1 MRSAVLNDPATVTDR
16 RKPWHARLR
25 EPAAGLIFLLPML
38 VLFVIFRFVPSLGA
52 VGMSVTD
59 YQLSGEFDFVGF
71 ENYTRLFSDQIFLS
85 SLWASVLYAVL
96 YVPMVFLVG
105 MTTALLLH
113 HVARAG
119 GFFRGALFLPYV
131 TSSVLAA
138 ILWLW
143 VFASDGLINGL
154 LSQAGFGTFPFLSG
168 DQITVLA
175 AIAVVA
181 TWRGFGYPM
190 LILLAG
196 LKNIPED
203 LTEAAMIDG
212 AGPVRR
218 FFSITLPLLRPV
230 IFFVM
235 VVDTIVAFQVFDLI
249 YVMTGGGPARASH
262 TLVYMLYE
270 EGFQFFDFGY
280 AATIGV
286 AIFLIVLVISLIQR
300 VFLDK
305 DNNE

>member
-1 MRSAVLNDPATVTDR
+1 MSSTVTQRPGRDQTR
-16 RKPWHARLR
+16 TKSWIAQVR
-25 EPAAGLIFLLPML
+25 EPAVGLIFILPML
-38 VLFVIFRFVPSLGA
+38 VLFIIFKFIPTLGA
-52 VGMSVTD
+52 AGMSLTD
-59 YQLSGEFDFVGF
+59 YRLSGDVEFVGLDNF
-71 ENYTRLFSDQIFLS
+71 VRLLGDQIFLS
-85 SLWASVLYAVL
+85 SLWSSILYALL
-96 YVPMVFLVG
+96 YVPMVFLFG
-105 MTTALLLH
+105 LATALLLH
-113 HVARAG
+113 HVGHAR

-143 VFASDGLINGL
+143 VFASDGLVNGL
-154 LSQAGFGTFPFLSG
+154 LSQAGFESFPFLSG
-168 DQITVLA
+168 DQITVLTSI
-175 AIAVVA
+175 AIVA

-203 LTEAAMIDG
+203 LTEAAMVDG

-262 TLVYMLYE
+262 TMVYMLYE
-270 EGFQFFDFGY
+270 QGFQFFDFGY
-280 AATIGV
+280 AATIGL
-286 AIFLIVLVISLIQR
+286 AIFMIVLVISLIQR
-300 VFLDK
+300 IFLDK
-305 DNNE
+305 DNQ

>member
-1 MRSAVLNDPATVTDR
+1 MRTAVAHEAAELPTR
-16 RKPWHARLR
+16 RKPWRARLR
-25 EPAAGLIFLLPML
+25 EPMTGLIFILPML
-38 VLFVIFRFVPSLGA
+38 TLFVVFKFIPTLGA
-52 VGMSVTD
+52 FGMSVTD
-59 YQLSGEFDFVGF
+59 YRLSGEFEFVGF
-71 ENYTRLFSDQIFLS
+71 DNYARLLQDEIFLS
-85 SLWASVLYAVL
+85 SLWSSVLYAVL

-105 MTTALLLH
+105 LFTALLLH
-113 HVARAG
+113 HVGRAR

-143 VFASDGLINGL
+143 VFASDGLVNGL
-154 LSQAGFGTFPFLSG
+154 LSGAGFDKLPFLSG
-168 DQITVLA
+168 DQVTVLIC
-175 AIAVVA
+175 IAVVA

-235 VVDTIVAFQVFDLI
+235 IVDTIVAFQVFDLI

-270 EGFQFFDFGY
+270 QGFQFFDFGY

-286 AIFLIVLVISLIQR
+286 AIFVVVLVISLIQR
-300 VFLDK
+300 IFLDK
-305 DNNE
+305 DSE

>member
-1 MRSAVLNDPATVTDR
+1 MSATVSRSAGD
-16 RKPWHARLR
+16 ARTREKSWLAQVR
-25 EPAAGLIFLLPML
+25 EPAVGLIFILPTL
-38 VLFVIFRFVPSLGA
+38 VLFVIFKFVPTLGA
-52 VGMSVTD
+52 AGMSLTN
-59 YQLSGEFDFVGF
+59 YQLSGEVEFVGLDNF
-71 ENYTRLFSDQIFLS
+71 VRLVQDDIFVASLS
-85 SLWASVLYAVL
+85 ASMLYALL
-96 YVPMVFLVG
+96 YVPMVFLFG
-105 MTTALLLH
+105 LATALLLH
-113 HVARAG
+113 HVARAR

-143 VFASDGLINGL
+143 VFASDGLVNGL
-154 LSQAGFGTFPFLSG
+154 LSQAGVDAISFLSG
-168 DQITVLA
+168 EQVTVLA
-175 AIAVVA
+175 SIAVVA

-203 LTEAAMIDG
+203 LNEAARVDG

-218 FFSITLPLLRPV
+218 FFSITLPMLRPV

-262 TLVYMLYE
+262 TMVYMLYE
-270 EGFQFFDFGY
+270 QGFQFFDFGY
-280 AATIGV
+280 AATVGV
-286 AIFLIVLVISLIQR
+286 AIFMIVLVISLIQR
-300 VFLDK
+300 IFLDK
-305 DNNE
+305 DNQ

>member
-1 MRSAVLNDPATVTDR
+1 MSSTVAQPIDAVQKREKSWWATVRD
-16 RKPWHARLR
+16 PLV
-25 EPAAGLIFLLPML
+25 GLIFILPML
-38 VLFVIFRFVPSLGA
+38 VLFVVFKFIPTIGA
-52 VGMSVTD
+52 AGMSLTD
-59 YQLSGEFDFVGF
+59 YRLNGDVTFIGLDNYVRLLSD
-71 ENYTRLFSDQIFLS
+71 DIFLS
-85 SLWASVLYAVL
+85 SLWASVLYALL
-96 YVPMVFLVG
+96 YVPMVFLMGLV
-105 MTTALLLH
+105 TALLLH
-113 HVARAG
+113 HVARFR

-154 LSQAGFGTFPFLSG
+154 RSQAGLESIGFLSDG
-168 DQITVLA
+168 QLSVLTSI
-175 AIAVVA
+175 AIVA

-203 LTEAAMIDG
+203 LTEAAMVDG
-212 AGPVRR
+212 AGPIRR

-262 TLVYMLYE
+262 TLVFMLYE
-270 EGFQFFDFGY
+270 QGFQFFDFGY

-286 AIFLIVLVISLIQR
+286 AIFMIVLVISLIQR
-300 VFLDK
+300 IFLDK
-305 DNNE
+305 DNQ